1 MPRTGHGVDTVG
13 MALHGSRTLDAS
25 ALLAVLGGWLPAVL
39 EREGRWLC
47 VKSADGGRYVH
58 VGAAMGRFVGRHPAE
73 LVGATDADIFDAT
86 TSSALRAAD
95 LTALGQAEMLASEHR
110 IEHQGVRAD
119 FAVLRQV
126 VAGPDD
132 QRYLCSVWT
141 DLGPERRRQQ
151 QLDAALS
158 QIEQQQQSHGRME
171 RELAERALNELA
183 SGLHSR
189 ALFEDQL
196 RRELDL
202 STREHREFAL
212 VDIEVDPL
220 SDGLDDDPAAVER
233 VLDAIGR
240 LLRGGTRAMD
250 ATARLDGHRF
260 LVLLSGVG
268 LATAH
273 ARMETL
279 RRQCATQI
287 VAFNGR
293 ELRFTAS
300 MGVASFPHT
309 ASDREQLLGASQAA
323 LAEAQRRG
331 GNHVTLAAIR
341 FDAA

>member
-1 MPRTGHGVDTVG
+1 MSLPGLRPTDPG
-13 MALHGSRTLDAS
+13 
-25 ALLAVLGGWLPAVL
+25 ALLAVIGGWLPALL

-47 VKSADGGRYVH
+47 VKTADRGRYVH
-58 VGAAMGRFVGRHPAE
+58 VGAAMARFLGRTATE
-73 LVGATDADIFDAT
+73 LVGATDADVFDAQT
-86 TSSALRAAD
+86 AAALRAAD
-95 LTALGQAEMLASEHR
+95 LTALQQAEPLASEHR
-110 IEHQGVRAD
+110 IEHRGVRTD
-119 FAVLRQV
+119 YSVIRQV

-132 QRYLCSVWT
+132 QRYLCAVWT

-151 QLDAALS
+151 QLDSALA
-158 QIEQQQQSHGRME
+158 QIEQQQQAHGRLE

-220 SDGLDDDPAAVER
+220 PGGLDDEAAAIER

-250 ATARLDGHRF
+250 ATARLDGRRF

-309 ASDREQLLGASQAA
+309 ASDREQLLAASQAA

-331 GNHVTLAAIR
+331 GNQVTLASIR
-341 FDAA
+341 FER